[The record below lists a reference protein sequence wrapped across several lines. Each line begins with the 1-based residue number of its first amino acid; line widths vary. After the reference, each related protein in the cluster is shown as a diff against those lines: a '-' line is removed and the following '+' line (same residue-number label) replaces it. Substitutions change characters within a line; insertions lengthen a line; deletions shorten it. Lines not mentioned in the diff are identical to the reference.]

1 MTVRVSRPHL
11 SIFPFFRPSTF
22 PFSIFP
28 SFHFPS
34 FPLAIWIAMLV
45 LPTMLQGQQDSF
57 VPERPGQTW
66 STEVAAPGY
75 VHFEAGVLM
84 QRAGFT
90 PESADGALA
99 GGEVYSHTL
108 WQLPAMMLRVGL
120 TDHVEFRLATKYKR
134 LSWRLDPGYF
144 HAGAGDDPIEEARN
158 SGMDVVNVGIKTV
171 ITQADG
177 WIPRSAFIATIGIPS
192 LASGIYDIA
201 QPAPDLALGFSH
213 TLADNLSLGYS
224 GGLSWDGWT
233 AVPMGYASAMLAMDL
248 DARMSLFM
256 EYGIEAYS
264 HAPVLHTADAGLVY
278 TVSDDFI
285 LDAWAGFGLGD
296 PEISSAAPHYTSIYR
311 PDLFVGAGA
320 AYRLRL

>member
-1 MTVRVSRPHL
+1 MALHVHRPHISIFPYFHL
-11 SIFPFFRPSTF
+11 SILPSYL
-22 PFSIFP
+22 S
-28 SFHFPS
+28 
-34 FPLAIWIAMLV
+34 AICIILLTV
-45 LPTMLQGQQDSF
+45 PTILRGQQDLF

-66 STEVAAPGY
+66 STEIAAPGY
-75 VHFEAGVLM
+75 VHFEAGILM

-108 WQLPAMMLRVGL
+108 WQLPVMMLRVGL
-120 TDHVEFRLATKYKR
+120 TDHVELRLATKYKR

-144 HAGAGDDPIEEARN
+144 YDDAEDDPIEEDRN
-158 SGMDVVNVGIKTV
+158 SGMDVLNVGIKTV
-171 ITQADG
+171 ITQEDG
-177 WIPRSAFIATIGIPS
+177 WIPRSAFIATIGIPA

-233 AVPMGYASAMLAMDL
+233 AAPMGYASAMLAMDL

-256 EYGIEAYS
+256 EYGIEAYG

-278 TVSDDFI
+278 IVNDDFI

-296 PEISSAAPHYTSIYR
+296 PEISSASPHYTSIYR
-311 PDLFVGAGA
+311 PDLFIGAGA
-320 AYRLRL
+320 AYRLHL